1 MKQTRYLTEQ
11 ETLDIK
17 KNYMYSG
24 IYKKNYFTYL
34 LLKKKELTQKLFKE
48 IIESRHK
55 TIHDYSH
62 EYSVILNN
70 LISSIN
76 ILRFD
81 LTNIVLT
88 NVNKENRCINKSST
102 QTILINLLNL
112 YLKNKNLKMIDEKLY
127 LLIKKFEISKVFYSK
142 YDHKIKRKLT
152 NEEDIN
158 SYMYF
163 SMILMILYLRK
174 NYDLRLINCFF
185 KVSDKI
191 LSNHIQKFSKR
202 EILLI
207 IYFNYYLINDLKNK
221 YEHNK

>member
-1 MKQTRYLTEQ
+1 
-11 ETLDIK
+11 
-17 KNYMYSG
+17 
-24 IYKKNYFTYL
+24 
-34 LLKKKELTQKLFKE
+34 
-48 IIESRHK
+48 
-55 TIHDYSH
+55 
-62 EYSVILNN
+62 

-207 IYFNYYLINDLKNK
+207 VYFNYYLINDLKNK